1 MAKNKQRKKRMK
13 RQLKRFKQT
22 IIKPVEPAKESKK
35 QSTNQ
40 AFQQALDMAY
50 NGEVKPLS
58 TYINERA
65 VLLFHCD
72 KCGMDFYNRPSHML
86 GKHSQRHVC
95 TLPYGDYFGNRFSQ
109 VSNRGGTGRK
119 KTGKKKHEVNLGD
132 RLTALIEQ
140 DYTYSQIAKE
150 LGVNP
155 GLIKYHFQKEGLI

>member
-1 MAKNKQRKKRMK
+1 MAAGTKKRKKRMK
-13 RQLKRFKQT
+13 RQLQKRFKQT
-22 IIKPVEPAKESKK
+22 SGTVIVETKESPKEIYQK
-35 QSTNQ
+35 
-40 AFQQALDMAY
+40 ALD
-50 NGEVKPLS
+50 EVYGGTVTLLS
-58 TYINERA
+58 TYLNQHATMR
-65 VLLFHCD
+65 FFCD

-95 TLPYGDYFGNRFSQ
+95 TMPYGDRCGNRFSY

-119 KTGKKKHEVNLGD
+119 KTGKKKHEVNFGD

-140 DYTYSQIAKE
+140 DYTYSQVAKE